1 MAYFKIETDRKGRL
15 KARIQV
21 SGKDYETG
29 KAKIFIKKVYN
40 DDNLTEAKFRKQVDK
55 IALAYEDEVL
65 RAYDEQKS
73 VVSNKVLTFSE
84 LADEWVQTVKS
95 NLSYNYYLHARDVT
109 KRFNDYLI
117 TRRLDDKPLSE
128 ITVRDVQLYL
138 NTFTSG

>member
-40 DDNLTEAKFRKQVDK
+40 DDNLTEAKFRKKVDK

-65 RAYDEQKS
+65 KAYTEQKS
-73 VVSNKVLTFSE
+73 VVYNKVLTFSE
-84 LADEWVQTVKS
+84 LAE
-95 NLSYNYYLHARDVT
+95 
-109 KRFNDYLI
+109 
-117 TRRLDDKPLSE
+117 E
-128 ITVRDVQLYL
+128 
-138 NTFTSG
+138 